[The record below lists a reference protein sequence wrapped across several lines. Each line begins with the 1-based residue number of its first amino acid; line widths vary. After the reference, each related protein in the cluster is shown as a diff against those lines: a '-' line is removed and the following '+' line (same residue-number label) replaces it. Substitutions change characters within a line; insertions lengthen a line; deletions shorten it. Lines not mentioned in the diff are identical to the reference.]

1 MEVVGAAVTDKELS
15 HIPVA
20 SATEAMLIKPV
31 QERHRRGWG
40 DRDQKGKSLALE

>member
-1 MEVVGAAVTDKELS
+1 MEVVAAAVTDKELS

-20 SATEAMLIKPV
+20 SATEAMLIKSV

-40 DRDQKGKSLALE
+40 DKDREGKSLAVE